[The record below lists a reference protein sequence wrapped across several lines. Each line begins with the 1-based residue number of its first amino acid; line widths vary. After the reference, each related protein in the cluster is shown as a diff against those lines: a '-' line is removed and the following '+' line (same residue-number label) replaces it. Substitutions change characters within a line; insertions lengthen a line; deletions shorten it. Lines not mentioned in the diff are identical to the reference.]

1 MACLLEGWSGTLVYT
16 LLKKRGGGYVIIVG
30 VWRVRKTQYTNR
42 GTAGMVLSI
51 TLFELR
57 LKKYV
62 PDQMHLKPNPTL
74 ETCELY
80 RRGEEQQVIIIP
92 TCFISV
98 IWTSSFPV
106 MDRST
111 LRGVGGLFVGP
122 NSGRDLW
129 WEECR
134 VVGNCQ
140 GGAAMRAGSSVVC
153 RLGRTGNISRL
164 AHPFCSSGE
173 STLSFPGPE
182 VGWRWERPRQAGD
195 SCHVFPFPS
204 PSASL

>member
-1 MACLLEGWSGTLVYT
+1 MEGWSGTLVYT

-62 PDQMHLKPNPTL
+62 PDQMHLKPNTTL

-98 IWTSSFPV
+98 I
-106 MDRST
+106 
-111 LRGVGGLFVGP
+111 
-122 NSGRDLW
+122 
-129 WEECR
+129 
-134 VVGNCQ
+134 
-140 GGAAMRAGSSVVC
+140 
-153 RLGRTGNISRL
+153 
-164 AHPFCSSGE
+164 
-173 STLSFPGPE
+173 
-182 VGWRWERPRQAGD
+182 
-195 SCHVFPFPS
+195 
-204 PSASL
+204 